1 VAYLG
6 HDGTG
11 PDWPYEIDTI
21 QTFVNGPSP
30 APDSDTR
37 LDAELVNDLLRTLR
51 VFEVTM
57 GTQPQGGFASV
68 AARLNFYLPDV
79 GVPPNVIGFVNETTL
94 IVPGTQHQLG
104 TPQLV
109 WNLWDAGT
117 PRHTIE
123 PGSFTV
129 HPTSYDVQLTFN
141 VPQSGTLVLD
151 APTARYEAAITTV
164 ANTPLTIPG
173 TAHSLATAD
182 LFWAL
187 YTDATPRVALV
198 PQRLTVHPSS
208 FDVQITTSTSGTF
221 RLVLTPGRTAYATNF
236 SAVSTPPFTVLGT
249 THDLLSAALLAQVY
263 DNATPREAIPP
274 GSLTVDPASFNVELA
289 FNVAQSGRLLLAAV
303 APPPGAPLT
312 LSALAVQ
319 QQTQW
324 PRTGPIDPVP
334 VLMRTVQALEAR
346 IMALE
351 ESQLALLSHLTAPMP
366 EEPSA

>member
-1 VAYLG
+1 MAYLG

-11 PDWPYEIDTI
+11 PDWPYQIDTI

-37 LDAELVNDLLRTLR
+37 IDAEYLNDVLRTLR

-57 GTQPQGGFASV
+57 GTQPQGSFASV

-79 GVPPNVIGFVNETTL
+79 GVPPSVAGFVNETTL

-109 WNLWDAGT
+109 WNLWDAST
-117 PRHTIE
+117 PRRAIE

-129 HPTSYDVQLTFN
+129 HPTTYDVTLTFN

-151 APTARYEAAITTV
+151 APTPRYEALVTTV
-164 ANTPLTIPG
+164 GGTPLTI
-173 TAHSLATAD
+173 TAATHGLATAD

-198 PQRLTVHPSS
+198 PQRLTIHPSTR
-208 FDVQITTSTSGTF
+208 DVQLTTSTSGTF
-221 RLVLTPGRTAYATNF
+221 RLVLTPGRIPYATNF
-236 SAVSTPPFTVLGT
+236 TAVSTPPFTVLGT
-249 THDLLSAALLAQVY
+249 THDLLSAALLAQLY
-263 DNATPREAIPP
+263 DTATPRVAIPP

-303 APPPGAPLT
+303 APPAGAPLT
-312 LSALAVQ
+312 LSAFAVQ
-319 QQTQW
+319 QQQLW
-324 PRTGPIDPVP
+324 PGTGPIDPVP
-334 VLMRTVQALEAR
+334 SLMRTVQALEAR
-346 IMALE
+346 ILALE
-351 ESQLALLSHLTAPMP
+351 ESQLALMSHLTAPAP
-366 EEPSA
+366 EEPQA